1 MFGVR
6 IAILVVSLLG
16 VAALLPLDAA
26 EARTRDA
33 YQGSYSKY
41 LPSSSREVLR
51 PASPQIHRALLLP
64 QIDRP

>member
-6 IAILVVSLLG
+6 IAILAVSLLG
-16 VAALLPLDAA
+16 VTALLPLDAA

-41 LPSSSREVLR
+41 LRVLLREVLR
-51 PASPQIHRALLLP
+51 AASTP
-64 QIDRP
+64 